1 MVFAEFDIVRGW
13 FGWTFAR
20 KRRTAV
26 TKIEPV
32 ADDGPKRYYLSRVLA
47 EEYLARAAEEK
58 FMSADREERVTLE
71 NLRDALYPKSSR
83 RRLS

>member
-1 MVFAEFDIVRGW
+1 MVFAEFSIVRSLLGW
-13 FGWTFAR
+13 PFSR
-20 KRRTAV
+20 KRRAAV
-26 TKIEPV
+26 VKIEPV
-32 ADDGPKRYYLSRVLA
+32 ADDGQKRYYFSRVLA

-58 FMSADREERVTLE
+58 FISADREERVTLE